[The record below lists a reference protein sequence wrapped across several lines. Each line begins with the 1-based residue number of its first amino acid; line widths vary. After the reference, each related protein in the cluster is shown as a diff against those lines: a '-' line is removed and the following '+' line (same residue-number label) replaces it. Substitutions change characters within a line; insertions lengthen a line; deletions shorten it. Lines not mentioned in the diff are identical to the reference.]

1 MPRRFCALGMR
12 ILKSGRSSNR
22 HETFFRVKFK
32 FDCSDSDN
40 EIFRYFYS
48 DISSAISLERK
59 LRVFVTRT
67 TMIFTVMRN
76 CVSIVPNLNVYED
89 DATTVSTVVET
100 IYLIQQNKIELVI
113 RRHLRLISYSSLF
126 IYRFH

>member
-48 DISSAISLERK
+48 SAISLQRK
-59 LRVFVTRT
+59 LRVFEY
-67 TMIFTVMRN
+67 
-76 CVSIVPNLNVYED
+76 SD
-89 DATTVSTVVET
+89 DDD
-100 IYLIQQNKIELVI
+100 
-113 RRHLRLISYSSLF
+113 
-126 IYRFH
+126 FHGDA